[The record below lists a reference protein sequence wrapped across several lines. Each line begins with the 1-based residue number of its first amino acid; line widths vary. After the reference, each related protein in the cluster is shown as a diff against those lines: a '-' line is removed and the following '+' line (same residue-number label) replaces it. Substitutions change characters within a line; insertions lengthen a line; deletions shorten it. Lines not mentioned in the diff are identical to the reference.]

1 MIVADTSAIFA
12 LLNKRDQHHKTMH
25 ALFQN
30 EQRIFIP
37 VTVMAEIA
45 YLVEEKLGPRA
56 IGPLLEDIEA
66 QKFLLEYEP
75 KDIPRIRELALKY
88 ADLPLGFC
96 DASVIAMA
104 ERRGGRVATVD
115 QHFEIVKA
123 KKPLTL
129 LPQLR

>member
-1 MIVADTSAIFA
+1 MIVADTSAIYA
-12 LLNKRDQHHKTMH
+12 LLNKRDQHHKAVH
-25 ALFQN
+25 ALLVA

-45 YLVEEKLGPRA
+45 YLVEERLGPRA

-66 QKFLLEYEP
+66 QRFLLEYEP
-75 KDIPRIRELALKY
+75 KDIPRIRELTLKY

-115 QHFEIVKA
+115 QHFKIVQA
-123 KKPLTL
+123 KRPLVI
-129 LPQLR
+129 LPEPR